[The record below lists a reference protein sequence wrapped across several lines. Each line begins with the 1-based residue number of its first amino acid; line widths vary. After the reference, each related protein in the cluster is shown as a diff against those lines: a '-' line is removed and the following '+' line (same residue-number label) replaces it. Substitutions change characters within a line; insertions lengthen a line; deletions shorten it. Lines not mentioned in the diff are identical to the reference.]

1 MQPLIFTYCL
11 TMGGYN
17 VFETFLEF
25 FLHINVMMAESTVDP
40 MEQNTQEFPEVN
52 TLLNLFNN

>member
-1 MQPLIFTYCL
+1 MQPLIFTHCF

-17 VFETFLEF
+17 VFETFLEI
-25 FLHINVMMAESTVDP
+25 FLHINVMMAESTVDLI
-40 MEQNTQEFPEVN
+40 EQNTQEFPEVN

>member
-17 VFETFLEF
+17 VFETFLEI
-25 FLHINVMMAESTVDP
+25 FLHINVMIAENSVDP
-40 MEQNTQEFPEVN
+40 IKQNTQEFPKVN